1 MCAVLDACN
10 GSLRVPWLSPPCSP
24 SWCCGRDPRQRHEPP
39 AACKPMLSGG
49 LEFPCHSYF
58 SALTQAQGA
67 CSADFYR
74 FWRESKLLMLCRTPG
89 FKRDRVELPV
99 RTNQAGPRKI
109 CLLCS
114 AGAILADP
122 TCDTRPAWASDREV
136 EADGSREQ
144 SGRVAEA
151 RHSERLVILLI
162 AESKSKALVYAALGH
177 FSCGWYPSL
186 RCCVGVLA

>member
-1 MCAVLDACN
+1 MPLVFFGAYTGSGSMQCRLLQVLARIEIINALSDARIQKRSSGAA
-10 GSLRVPWLSPPCSP
+10 GSDKSGRPPQNLP
-24 SWCCGRDPRQRHEPP
+24 F
-39 AACKPMLSGG
+39 MLS
-49 LEFPCHSYF
+49 C
-58 SALTQAQGA
+58 
-67 CSADFYR
+67 
-74 FWRESKLLMLCRTPG
+74 
-89 FKRDRVELPV
+89 
-99 RTNQAGPRKI
+99 
-109 CLLCS
+109 
-114 AGAILADP
+114 AILADP

>member
-114 AGAILADP
+114 AVRSLQIPRAIPDQRGPRTGKLKLMGA
-122 TCDTRPAWASDREV
+122 
-136 EADGSREQ
+136 GS
-144 SGRVAEA
+144 RVAEA